1 MSLVQS
7 IPVQSA
13 FQYAVLAAEEIDPQG
28 NQSIGWLAGLY
39 TLGLFVV
46 VGLLL
51 WSFMKMARR
60 ARQPWDGED
69 ADGAVDVDRDEP
81 PTS

>member
-1 MSLVQS
+1 ML
-7 IPVQSA
+7 QSA
-13 FQYAVLAAEEIDPQG
+13 VFTAVEIDPDG

-51 WSFMKMARR
+51 WSFTKMTKR
-60 ARQPWDGED
+60 ARQPWEGED
-69 ADGAVDVDRDEP
+69 ENGAVDGADAAENVDHTEP